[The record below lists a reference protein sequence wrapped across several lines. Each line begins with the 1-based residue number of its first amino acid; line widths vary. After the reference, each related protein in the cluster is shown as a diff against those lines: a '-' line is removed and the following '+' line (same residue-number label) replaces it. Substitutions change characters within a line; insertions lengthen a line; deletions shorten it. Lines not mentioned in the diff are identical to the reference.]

1 MKTKL
6 FTLLLAVAASVGT
19 MFAES
24 GTCGD
29 NVTWNL
35 DNGVLTISGNGAMT
49 DFTPTGVPWL
59 QSRMQI
65 FGVVIN
71 DGVTT
76 IGSSAFESCN
86 NVTSVSIPNSVI
98 SINKAAFFGCSGLTS
113 IEIPNSVTSIE
124 GSAFACCR
132 GLTSVTIGIGVTSI
146 GEHAFDGCSSL
157 TSVTIPNS
165 VTSIGEHAFH
175 GCSSLISIDVAPE
188 NVNYCSANGVLF
200 NKAKNLLIQYPGGR
214 IGDCIIPST
223 VDTICGGAFYGCS
236 GLNAVLIP
244 NSVTS
249 IGDDAFSR
257 CTGLT
262 SIDVAVDNLN
272 YSSGN
277 GVLFNKDKTTLIQ
290 YPGGKQGEY
299 IIPNSVTQI
308 GSAAFGYCTSLTSVT
323 IPNSVTSIGDGAFEG
338 CSSLTSITIPNSVT
352 SIGEWAF
359 YGCSGLTSVT
369 IPNSVTSIGNDAFYY
384 CGGLTSVTNYAATPQ
399 IINNSVF
406 LSVNKSACTLYVP
419 KGSLSTYQA
428 ADVWKEFGKII
439 GIDAPQGIHNLSSD
453 HIQSTKIIRN
463 GQVYILRGEKIYTI
477 DGRLAR

>member
-6 FTLLLAVAASVGT
+6 FTLLLAVAASIGI

-35 DNGVLTISGNGAMT
+35 DNNGVLTISGNGAMT
-49 DFTPTGVPWL
+49 DFSPTGVPWL

-65 FGVVIN
+65 MEVVIN

-76 IGSSAFESCN
+76 IGSSAFVSCH

-98 SINKAAFFGCSGLTS
+98 SINKAAFEYCW
-113 IEIPNSVTSIE
+113 
-124 GSAFACCR
+124 R
-132 GLTSVTIGIGVTSI
+132 
-146 GEHAFDGCSSL
+146 L

-165 VTSIGEHAFH
+165 VTSIGEYAFE
-175 GCSSLISIDVAPE
+175 GCSGLTSVTIPNSVTSIGDAAFYGCSGLTSVMIPYSVTSIGNYAFDCSGMISIDVASD

-200 NKAKNLLIQYPGGR
+200 NKAKNLLIRYPGGR

-223 VDTICGGAFYGCS
+223 VDTICSGAFNRCS

-244 NSVTS
+244 NSVAS
-249 IGDDAFSR
+249 LGDNAFSR

-262 SIDVAVDNLN
+262 SV
-272 YSSGN
+272 
-277 GVLFNKDKTTLIQ
+277 TL
-290 YPGGKQGEY
+290 G
-299 IIPNSVTQI
+299 
-308 GSAAFGYCTSLTSVT
+308 
-323 IPNSVTSIGDGAFEG
+323 NSVTSIGDRAFAS
-338 CSSLTSITIPNSVT
+338 CSGLTSVMIPNSVT

-359 YGCSGLTSVT
+359 VGCRSLTSVT
-369 IPNSVTSIGNDAFYY
+369 IGNSVTSIGDYAFYN
-384 CGGLTSVTNYAATPQ
+384 CHSLTSVTNYAATPQ
-399 IINNSVF
+399 TINNNVF
-406 LSVNKSACTLYVP
+406 YSVNKSACTLYVP

-428 ADVWKEFGKII
+428 ADVWKEFGTII
-439 GIDAPQGIHNLSSD
+439 GIDAPQGIHNLSSE

-463 GQVYILRGEKIYTI
+463 GQVYIRRGEKVYTI

>member
-1 MKTKL
+1 M
-6 FTLLLAVAASVGT
+6 
-19 MFAES
+19 
-24 GTCGD
+24 
-29 NVTWNL
+29 
-35 DNGVLTISGNGAMT
+35 
-49 DFTPTGVPWL
+49 
-59 QSRMQI
+59 
-65 FGVVIN
+65 
-71 DGVTT
+71 
-76 IGSSAFESCN
+76 
-86 NVTSVSIPNSVI
+86 
-98 SINKAAFFGCSGLTS
+98 
-113 IEIPNSVTSIE
+113 
-124 GSAFACCR
+124 
-132 GLTSVTIGIGVTSI
+132 TSVTIGIGVTSI

-200 NKAKNLLIQYPGGR
+200 NKAKNLLIRYPGGR

-272 YSSGN
+272 YSSEN

-290 YPGGKQGEY
+290 YPGGK
-299 IIPNSVTQI
+299 S
-308 GSAAFGYCTSLTSVT
+308 GSYT
-323 IPNSVTSIGDGAFEG
+323 IPNSVTSIGYDAFA
-338 CSSLTSITIPNSVT
+338 S
-352 SIGEWAF
+352 
-359 YGCSGLTSVT
+359 CSGLTSVT
-369 IPNSVTSIGNDAFYY
+369 IPNSVTSIGEYAFFNCSGLTSVTIPNSVTNIGKSAFYGCSGLTSVTIGNSVTGIGSSAFYY
-384 CGGLTSVTNYAATPQ
+384 CTGLTSVTIPNSVTSIGDAAFYYCTGLTSVTIGNSVTNIGESAFHGCSSLTSVTIPNSVTSIGKWVFYNCSGLTSVMIGNSVTSIGEFAFSECSGITTVTNYAATPQ

-419 KGSLSTYQA
+419 KGSLLTYQA
-428 ADVWKEFGKII
+428 ADVWKEFGTII